1 MKLRKHLRRES
12 VEACDAWNAVARCR
26 RFSFGQVMHGW
37 WMRTLVIHSLIT
49 YMSRQRANRT
59 RFGNLQT
66 GGTEQKQVCTVLLVF
81 TFFFEKE
88 NSSRSLAEVFISSA
102 PCCSCFFDNSMLV
115 NVWRI
120 RFSKRTLFDCFAI
133 LIRVSAGRVRLES

>member
-1 MKLRKHLRRES
+1 MRCMKRRS
-12 VEACDAWNAVARCR
+12 KVPPFFIWASDAWLVDANARYTFPNHLYEPSA
-26 RFSFGQVMHGW
+26 GQSH
-37 WMRTLVIHSLIT
+37 TL
-49 YMSRQRANRT
+49 RQSPNKWNRT
-59 RFGNLQT
+59 ETSLYSPSSVYF
-66 GGTEQKQVCTVLLVF
+66 
-81 TFFFEKE
+81 FFFEKE